1 MAKKEPAE
9 FQAPSLPKPPL
20 LEERKTARIDPRRV
34 LVPVG
39 PVEKPA
45 ATASAVLE
53 GTKEPDPVGLD
64 PVAALEDRL
73 VAVAAVPLLVERR
86 LAAQRPDKRAPVVAV
101 LREAPEVRENPVAIR
116 PVRFKRS
123 PSMRLG
129 YSNNSSPVGFPKSF

>member
-1 MAKKEPAE
+1 M
-9 FQAPSLPKPPL
+9 
-20 LEERKTARIDPRRV
+20 
-34 LVPVG
+34 G